1 MCRGRLTKLG
11 TRPEKINEMWNV
23 IDNTPKAAQKR
34 RSNTDITNWLERWLE
49 ITPSQPVYILKL
61 FLEEIFLTS
70 VVLPAP
76 EGDDNI
82 TIIPAFLSAIYVKN

>member
-1 MCRGRLTKLG
+1 SFSLILG
-11 TRPEKINEMWNV
+11 FLVVCE
-23 IDNTPKAAQKR
+23 ID
-34 RSNTDITNWLERWLE
+34 
-49 ITPSQPVYILKL
+49 ILKL

-82 TIIPAFLSAIYVKN
+82 TIIPALLSAIYVKN